1 MITAT
6 QIEKNWLKI
15 QEKIKNIN
23 GNVNAV
29 KVIPVTKSVGI
40 AEIKSLMSLGFSTF
54 AENRIEKLSDKI
66 NQLSNP
72 TVKWDFIGNIQSRK
86 IPDIISCANLI
97 HSVGSTEIINKIN
110 SCANKMNK
118 IIDILI
124 QVNVAAE
131 PQKGGFNIEECK
143 QQFKQFLHLNH
154 IRIKGLMTMAPQTDD
169 KNLIRKVFK
178 GLRELRDLFQKDAY
192 ADFKELSM
200 GMSDDFEI
208 AIQEGATIIRVGS
221 SFFKENDI

>member
-1 MITAT
+1 MITAA
-6 QIEKNWLKI
+6 QIEKNWLNI

-23 GNVNAV
+23 DDLNAV

-40 AEIKSLMSLGFSTF
+40 PEIKSLMQLGFNTF
-54 AENRIEKLSDKI
+54 AENRIEKLSEKI
-66 NQLSNP
+66 TQLSDP
-72 TVKWDFIGNIQSRK
+72 KIKWDFIGNIQSRK

-97 HSVGSTEIINKIN
+97 HSVGNADVVNKIN
-110 SCANKMNK
+110 SCANKINK
-118 IIDILI
+118 IVDILI

-131 PQKGGFNIEECK
+131 PQKGGFSIDEIKE
-143 QQFKQFLHLNH
+143 QFKNFIRLNH
-154 IRIKGLMTMAPQTDD
+154 IRIKGLMTMAPLTED

-200 GMSDDFEI
+200 GMSDDFEL

-221 SFFKENDI
+221 SFFRENNS